1 MKTAKLG
8 HVNRI
13 INDIGGLEPKE
24 QLEILERLV

>member
-13 INDIGGLEPKE
+13 INGIGGLEPKE
-24 QLEILERLV
+24 QLEIPGRLV